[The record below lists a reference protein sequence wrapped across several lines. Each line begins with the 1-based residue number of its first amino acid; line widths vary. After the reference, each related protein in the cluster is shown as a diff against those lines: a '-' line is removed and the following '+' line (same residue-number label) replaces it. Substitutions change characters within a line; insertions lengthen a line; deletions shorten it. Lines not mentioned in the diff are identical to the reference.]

1 MSNLQINLC
10 YEIFNRI
17 KKYSFGEKSNN
28 SLSYPHAFL
37 RHIYCPYDL
46 SFPSSPIPCNP
57 FPSAALLLH
66 ATVSPPV
73 ISLSLDRSLTIEKS
87 PADYRFPPPAIPF
100 LMKKLFLF
108 CYPHTLTIRLKR
120 PVYRGFSGEGKC
132 EGKLSPL
139 TLALT
144 LKSVL
149 NPLVLPRHNP
159 NQTKIKI

>member
-1 MSNLQINLC
+1 MSNLQINQC
-10 YEIFNRI
+10 YEIFNRM
-17 KKYSFGEKSNN
+17 KKYSFWEKSNN

-37 RHIYCPYDL
+37 RHIYCPYNL

-73 ISLSLDRSLTIEKS
+73 ISLSLDISLTIEKS
-87 PADYRFPPPAIPF
+87 PRRLSLSASRHSVFNENF
-100 LMKKLFLF
+100 FLF

-144 LKSVL
+144 PQSV
-149 NPLVLPRHNP
+149 
-159 NQTKIKI
+159 